1 MSKPCAI
8 VVGAES
14 TGLGEDWNGLLDED
28 WNGLLD
34 ETVKIPMHGISD
46 SMNVNIAASIFLY
59 EALRCRRG

>member
-14 TGLGEDWNGLLDED
+14 TELGED

>member
-1 MSKPCAI
+1 MANGYVEALRDCGWRG
-8 VVGAES
+8 V
-14 TGLGEDWNGLLDED
+14 DGLLDED

-59 EALRCRRG
+59 EALHCRRG